1 MWGKVDI
8 RACVGGGEVRFDHDP
23 VQIMSCSLA
32 QGWDTQAGKSEPPAE
47 GRHLGGPKARKAAK
61 AVPSKCHVLAL
72 ST

>member
-32 QGWDTQAGKSEPPAE
+32 QGWDVQAGKSEPPAE
-47 GRHLGGPKARKAAK
+47 G
-61 AVPSKCHVLAL
+61 
-72 ST
+72 